1 MANSVRIDAA
11 VGSMAQRTMRV
22 SLYSHDTM
30 GLGHL
35 RRNLL
40 IAEALAAPATNAS
53 SLLVTGAHE
62 ANFFRLPQRA
72 DLLTLPRWRKDS
84 VGDYRSAQLMLER
97 DDLRRLRTDSI
108 RSALE
113 AFRPHLLIVDK
124 VPTGA
129 FGELLPTLE
138 RLSAQGSTRI
148 VLGLRDVLDDPK
160 SVAVEWL
167 CPGNVEA
174 IERYYDSVWIYGD
187 PQVYDAVLEYSLPNS
202 IGSKVTY
209 TGFIDQTS
217 RVADQSSKLRGVLDS
232 LLNDTPMVLCTVGGG
247 QDGAGLA
254 AEFIRAFPEDG
265 RQGVLVNGPFMPD
278 DVAATLRSAA
288 SRKKGLHVFDFVP
301 EVDLLVERAER
312 VVAMAGY
319 NTVCSLLSFGKP
331 SLLVPRVQPRCE
343 QWIRA
348 KSLADRGVVHT
359 IHPSELSTDRLREW
373 IVSDHP
379 ARPTAEHQINL
390 AGLANIGRLA
400 LSLVSEAT
408 HHRGIARTDS
418 SIATKET

>member
-1 MANSVRIDAA
+1 
-11 VGSMAQRTMRV
+11 MRV
-22 SLYSHDTM
+22 ALYSHDTM
-30 GLGHL
+30 GLGHF

-40 IAEALAAPATNAS
+40 LAEALAAPSTNAS
-53 SLLVTGAHE
+53 SLLITGAHE
-62 ANFFRLPQRA
+62 ANFFRVPQRA

-84 VGDYRSAQLMLER
+84 LGGYRSAQLMLER
-97 DDLRRLRTDSI
+97 DDLRRLRTESI

-113 AFRPHLLIVDK
+113 VFQPDLLIVDK

-129 FGELLPTLE
+129 FGELIPTLE
-138 RLSAQGSTRI
+138 LLSAHGSTRI
-148 VLGLRDVLDDPK
+148 VLGLRDVLDDPA

-167 CPGNVEA
+167 CPENVEA

-187 PQVYDAVLEYSLPNS
+187 PQVYDAVREYSLPDS

-217 RVADQSSKLRGVLDS
+217 HVGEHAAKTRRELDA
-232 LLNDTPMVLCTVGGG
+232 LLNDKPMVLCTVGGG
-247 QDGAGLA
+247 QDGAVLA
-254 AEFIRAFPEDG
+254 TEFIRAFPEDG

-278 DVAATLRSAA
+278 DATATLRAAA

-319 NTVCSLLSFGKP
+319 NTVCALLSFGKP
-331 SLLVPRVQPRCE
+331 SLLVPRVQPRHE

-348 KSLADRGVVHT
+348 KSLADRGIVHT
-359 IHPSELSTDRLREW
+359 IHPSDLSADLLRDW
-373 IVSDHP
+373 IVSDNP
-379 ARPTAEHQINL
+379 ARPTAEHQLNL
-390 AGLANIGRLA
+390 AGLPNVERLA
-400 LSLVSEAT
+400 LSLVY
-408 HHRGIARTDS
+408 GIAPRNGRVKTDR
-418 SIATKET
+418 SIATKGA